1 MFLHILSSSIFLPLV
16 VASMIIA
23 QIHLENYQI
32 DINKRH
38 PENNWSNF
46 YIIFIYIA
54 QVYSSGNLYYGTD
67 AIKH

>member
-1 MFLHILSSSIFLPLV
+1 MLLQILSSSIFLPLV

-46 YIIFIYIA
+46 YIIFIYN
-54 QVYSSGNLYYGTD
+54 SSGNLYYGTD